1 LTLSKE
7 QMQQAIK
14 RINELQQ
21 ETISKADQIDGAKE
35 YVEEQMKLFNEA
47 EKHRKQLSMIIQQQE
62 TISEQFIKV

>member
-21 ETISKADQIDGAKE
+21 ETINKADQIDGAKE
-35 YVEEQMKLFNEA
+35 YVGQQMKLFNEA
-47 EKHRKQLSMIIQQQE
+47 EKHRKNTTTRNYL
-62 TISEQFIKV
+62 

>member
-1 LTLSKE
+1 MTLTKE

>member
-1 LTLSKE
+1 MTLSKE

>member
-1 LTLSKE
+1 
-7 QMQQAIK
+7 MQQAIK

-21 ETISKADQIDGAKE
+21 ETINKADQIDGAKE
-35 YVEEQMKLFNEA
+35 YVEKQMKLFNEA

>member
-1 LTLSKE
+1 
-7 QMQQAIK
+7 MQQAIK

-21 ETISKADQIDGAKE
+21 ETINKADQIDGAKE

-62 TISEQFIKV
+62 TISEQFIKA

>member
-1 LTLSKE
+1 MTLSKE

-21 ETISKADQIDGAKE
+21 ETINKADQIDGAKE
-35 YVEEQMKLFNEA
+35 YVEQQMKLFNEA

>member
-1 LTLSKE
+1 MTLSKE

-21 ETISKADQIDGAKE
+21 ETINKANQIDGAKE

>member
-21 ETISKADQIDGAKE
+21 ETINKANQIDGAKE

>member
-1 LTLSKE
+1 
-7 QMQQAIK
+7 MQQAIK

-47 EKHRKQLSMIIQQQE
+47 EKYRKQLSMIIQQQE

>member
-1 LTLSKE
+1 
-7 QMQQAIK
+7 MQQAIK

-21 ETISKADQIDGAKE
+21 ETINKADQIDGAKE
-35 YVEEQMKLFNEA
+35 YIEEQMKLFNEA

>member
-1 LTLSKE
+1 
-7 QMQQAIK
+7 MQQAIK

-21 ETISKADQIDGAKE
+21 ETINKANQIDGAKE

>member
-21 ETISKADQIDGAKE
+21 ETINKVDQIDGAKE
-35 YVEEQMKLFNEA
+35 YVEQQMKLFNEA

>member
-21 ETISKADQIDGAKE
+21 ETINKADQIDGAKE

>member
-47 EKHRKQLSMIIQQQE
+47 EKHRKQLSIIIQQQE

>member
-1 LTLSKE
+1 MRLSRE

-21 ETISKADQIDGAKE
+21 ETIDKADQIDGAKE
-35 YVEEQMKLFNEA
+35 YVEQQMKLFNEA
-47 EKHRKQLSMIIQQQE
+47 EKHRKQLNMIIQQQN